1 MREAA
6 EAELPVAQ
14 AYLGTLYANG
24 EGVEKNL
31 TTAAEW
37 YRKAA
42 EYGNSLGQAALG
54 AAVFYGLGV
63 PADTVEGYA
72 WTRLAAEQGF
82 PKAISNLP
90 EMSGAL
96 TDEERKRA
104 EKQVARFKPKE
115 NDEKSPNYSRNRGNR
130 ATTNIRKTGAGRGF

>member
-1 MREAA
+1 MGPPARQLAGGGARVYVVLGLFRNPASADPIEAVG
-6 EAELPVAQ
+6 ELLQVA
-14 AYLGTLYANG
+14 LGA
-24 EGVEKNL
+24 V
-31 TTAAEW
+31 
-37 YRKAA
+37 
-42 EYGNSLGQAALG
+42 LG
-54 AAVFYGLGV
+54 AAVFYGMGV

-104 EKQVARFKPKE
+104 EKQVARFHPKG

-130 ATTNIRKTGAGRGF
+130 ATTRYPRTGVGGVGY